1 MQEAV
6 VVGLDK
12 AGTKEDQIITAYR
25 DHGHAVCRGSESK
38 AVLAE
43 LLGKF
48 TGVSKGKGG
57 SMHMYSGTVANSI
70 QMLAYICVQHL
81 GTFMAVMVLL
91 VRKYQLVLGLP
102 SPKSI

>member
-57 SMHMYSGTVANSI
+57 SMHMYSGTVAKIPSKCWLTFVYSI
-70 QMLAYICVQHL
+70 WE
-81 GTFMAVMVLL
+81 LL
-91 VRKYQLVLGLP
+91 WR
-102 SPKSI
+102 